1 MRIVGVIIVVVG
13 SPDAACWA
21 AAFCSSAVPNGVVSI
36 VGRTGAAL
44 GGYSCIGGVSA
55 YSRER
60 EESKY
65 TPNLQKSSLEN
76 CINLCLI

>member
-1 MRIVGVIIVVVG
+1 MRIVGVGVTVGVVG

-21 AAFCSSAVPNGVVSI
+21 AAFISSAVPNGVVSI

-55 YSRER
+55 CSRER
-60 EESKY
+60 ERRA
-65 TPNLQKSSLEN
+65 SLHLT
-76 CINLCLI
+76 CRNLCLRTV